1 MAVSVRSVSV
11 VRVVLVTGLLLTLLA
26 LATLLR
32 IARADPAV
40 LYVKPD
46 GSGNCSTWDDAC
58 ALQTALTT
66 AGSGDEIWVAPG
78 VYRIAAELNI
88 PASKTLTLR
97 STESRAAVID
107 GQGVCRGITISGTN
121 SVVEGF
127 TVRHGYDPGYGGWC
141 SCPGRQRFGTA

>member
-1 MAVSVRSVSV
+1 MNRFQRAGGVALLGLCWAGVSFGTTRYVDVDC
-11 VRVVLVTGLLLTLLA
+11 VTSLA
-26 LATLLR
+26 PYTNWAT
-32 IARADPAV
+32 A
-40 LYVKPD
+40 
-46 GSGNCSTWDDAC
+46 STNIQPVIDASS
-58 ALQTALTT
+58 
-66 AGSGDEIWVAPG
+66 SGDEIWVAPG

-127 TVRHGYDPGYGGWC
+127 TVRHGYDPGYGGGC